1 MGRQGRVTKKK
12 EVLEVRIERGME
24 DGRKIVFKEKADELI
39 LKTINVTSKVIEGEV
54 LRVGV
59 MVSTMEARIEA
70 RMASV
75 ETASHRSAEG
85 VELLVRLVATSS
97 LSAGA
102 SPETA
107 SLLQSFGQ
115 LHAPKTRLELPSPP
129 AAPPP
134 PLPRTPGYL
143 QSILLQSAGN

>member
-1 MGRQGRVTKKK
+1 MVSVLREELCSAILGVK
-12 EVLEVRIERGME
+12 EAV
-24 DGRKIVFKEKADELI
+24 DETTVAVVAVQTDVAVV
-39 LKTINVTSKVIEGEV
+39 KSEV